1 MFSIEV
7 DIRSPGTGGRRA
19 VIADDDPDQRA
30 ALARH
35 LAERGFA
42 VSEVLNGFEALSV
55 IGAEA
60 PCVALMRRRMA
71 EDDGERAA
79 ALASML
85 YPRTRIILTTNDP
98 ALAQPGLAQP
108 GLTAEN
114 SPFTVLARPVDL
126 ALLDRCLDGLAA

>member
-1 MFSIEV
+1 MFSIEA
-7 DIRSPGTGGRRA
+7 DIRAPGIGGRRA

-42 VSEVLNGFEALSV
+42 VSEVLDGFEALSV

-60 PCVALMRRRMA
+60 PCVALMRRRME

-85 YPRTRIILTTNDP
+85 YPRTHIILTTSDP
-98 ALAQPGLAQP
+98 ALAQPGS
-108 GLTAEN
+108 TAED

-126 ALLDRCLDGLAA
+126 AQLDRCLDGLSS